1 MFFSVGYDVCGL
13 YGSPPSD
20 LTSNEDTQKIQHFLD
35 SVGVV
40 QQIKPPKH
48 KEFANY
54 ETRLKTFDK
63 CEKNMKQDTITLCEA
78 GFFYIG
84 E

>member
-1 MFFSVGYDVCGL
+1 MNSKK
-13 YGSPPSD
+13 
-20 LTSNEDTQKIQHFLD
+20 NKKKIQQFLD

-40 QQIKPPKH
+40 QQIKTPKH
-48 KEFANY
+48 KEYANF

-63 CEKNMKQDTITLCEA
+63 CERKMKQDTNTLCEA

-84 E
+84 NFFNY